1 MLKMMYWLLLLLLTG
16 SSLEFDSIPD
26 RTRPSPALAD
36 RDGGGDESL
45 PSFHPISI
53 EPGLS
58 TGSPTTLSRSADW
71 AHFPAT
77 GNHNSNEPGGAIELQ
92 ALGIE
97 RAKEMDEK
105 TRRRPSRGSFE
116 GSSSTRLIDKES
128 QSTMGTCAICLDEFD
143 IAALEDEK
151 SVPDQAP
158 LRRLIACS
166 HTYHRKCIDTW
177 LADRTKTCPHCR
189 TRSKDDGIARIR
201 RNPVLN
207 LYQDVHTEITHY
219 HQRHRTACSF
229 YIIMPL
235 LSTIFIFILTIGL
248 WLYTTPFPDWEDFAY
263 SVGKI

>member
-166 HTYHRKCIDTW
+166 HPIIESVSTLGSQTELR
-177 LADRTKTCPHCR
+177 LVRTVEPE
-189 TRSKDDGIARIR
+189 ARMM
-201 RNPVLN
+201 
-207 LYQDVHTEITHY
+207 
-219 HQRHRTACSF
+219 A
-229 YIIMPL
+229 
-235 LSTIFIFILTIGL
+235 
-248 WLYTTPFPDWEDFAY
+248 
-263 SVGKI
+263 

>member
-1 MLKMMYWLLLLLLTG
+1 MLKMVYWLLFLLLTG
-16 SSLEFDSIPD
+16 SSLGFDSIPD
-26 RTRPSPALAD
+26 RIRPSPALAD
-36 RDGGGDESL
+36 RDGEGDESL
-45 PSFHPISI
+45 PSSHTISI
-53 EPGLS
+53 EPSLS

-71 AHFPAT
+71 AHFPAP
-77 GNHNSNEPGGAIELQ
+77 GNHNSNEPDGAIELQ
-92 ALGIE
+92 ALGTE
-97 RAKEMDEK
+97 RAKEKDEK
-105 TRRRPSRGSFE
+105 PRRRPARASFE

-128 QSTMGTCAICLDEFD
+128 QSKMDTCAICLDEFD

-189 TRSKDDGIARIR
+189 TRSKDDDIARVR
-201 RNPVLN
+201 QNPVLN
-207 LYQDVHTEITHY
+207 LYQDTQIMITHY

-235 LSTIFIFILTIGL
+235 LTTILIIIWTIGL
-248 WLYTTPFPDWEDFAY
+248 WLYLTPLSDWDDLAY
-263 SVGKI
+263 TIG